1 VRLVLALLLACFA
14 GAVPSSARPWPCLPP
29 QYDGGRRLHG
39 SRVDIYWL
47 PLLLRQ
53 HELCWRA
60 PAAAGELRV
69 GLIGNSS
76 VYGLHLPVELTVEG
90 FLNRRFGGSRTP
102 AHFFNLAQVTPYQV
116 RDAVVIQAVLPY
128 GLDVLVYPMT
138 VEEFVHSAPAPFPTY
153 ELFFRANRGL
163 VERMAAAPPAGLEEP
178 FERYRASFEN
188 TPAAA
193 RVTDPLRESGRFARL
208 AVRTAAREVRKWL
221 NSLPYPQA
229 PRIADRDCV

>member
-1 VRLVLALLLACFA
+1 
-14 GAVPSSARPWPCLPP
+14 
-29 QYDGGRRLHG
+29 
-39 SRVDIYWL
+39 
-47 PLLLRQ
+47 
-53 HELCWRA
+53 
-60 PAAAGELRV
+60 
-69 GLIGNSS
+69 
-76 VYGLHLPVELTVEG
+76 VELTVEG

-116 RDAVVIQAVLPY
+116 RDSVVIQAVLPY

-208 AVRTAAREVRKWL
+208 AVRTAARGVRKWL

-229 PRIADRDCV
+229 PRIADRRTVYDCDETRMRNQRDFQNWQGWNILAFLEQLQREHSC